1 MPIEIIDLFSA
12 KLCARPGGGP
22 FFAHPD
28 AGMVRTA
35 GCVRGPGVASGE
47 TMEKPSLV
55 RIFAAFLRLGLTAFG
70 GPAMVSYIRAMA
82 VDRKGWLSESAF
94 QLGMAVCQL
103 IPGATAMQMAAW
115 VGLRSRGG
123 PGALAAYLGFG
134 LPAFSLMAV
143 LSALYFSAREVPAL
157 TAAFSGL
164 QLVVVALILHAA
176 INFSRR
182 YLDGLAAE
190 LLACLAGI
198 WLGLRGNP
206 ILALVAVC
214 LLATFLF
221 RKEHGGSVRMPAEPV
236 KGRPLLSALAFL
248 AGLIAILAVLFVADR
263 QLFHLGALMVKIDC
277 FAFGG
282 GYVSLPLMLHEVVE
296 VRAWLT
302 NTQFMDGIALGQV
315 TPGPIVMTGAF
326 VGYAVA
332 GLIGAAVATVTVFT
346 PSLIF
351 LCAATPFADRIISW
365 PVARRVLRGSLISL
379 VGLMAAVAARFLLAV
394 DWSPAAALVAGG
406 AFLALRLGAD
416 ILWVVLAGGALSAFL
431 L

>member
-1 MPIEIIDLFSA
+1 MVRPWS
-12 KLCARPGGGP
+12 CARP
-22 FFAHPD
+22 
-28 AGMVRTA
+28 V
-35 GCVRGPGVASGE
+35 GVASRE
-47 TMEKPSLV
+47 TMEKPSLA

-70 GPAMVSYIRAMA
+70 GPAMVPYIRALA
-82 VDRKGWLSESAF
+82 VDKKGWLGESSF

-134 LPAFSLMAV
+134 LPAFALMTA
-143 LSALYFSAREVPAL
+143 LSVLYFSARDVPML
-157 TAAFSGL
+157 VAAFFGL
-164 QLVVVALILHAA
+164 QLVVVALILHSA

-182 YLDGLAAE
+182 YLDGLASE
-190 LLACLAGI
+190 LLACLAGV
-198 WLGLRGNP
+198 WLGLKGNP

-214 LLATFLF
+214 VLAVVVF
-221 RKEHGGSVRMPAEPV
+221 RREQGGHVQAHGPV
-236 KGRPLLSALAFL
+236 EGRPLFSALVFL
-248 AGLIAILAVLFVADR
+248 AGLGALLGALFLADR

-282 GYVSLPLMLHEVVE
+282 GYVSIPLMLHEMVE
-296 VRAWLT
+296 VRGWLT
-302 NTQFMDGIALGQV
+302 NGQFMDGLALGQV

-326 VGYAVA
+326 LGYAVA
-332 GLIGAAVATVTVFT
+332 GLVGAVVATVTVFA

-351 LCAATPFADRIISW
+351 LCAATPFADRLISS